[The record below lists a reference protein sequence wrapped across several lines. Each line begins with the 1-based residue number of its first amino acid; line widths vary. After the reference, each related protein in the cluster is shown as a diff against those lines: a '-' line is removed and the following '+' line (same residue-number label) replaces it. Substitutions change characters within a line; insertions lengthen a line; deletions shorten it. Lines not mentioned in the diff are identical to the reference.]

1 MFLNLCDLFE
11 RKKKRK
17 TGIDG
22 FEYYNQMEFSDI
34 LYFDLIKRDPILKHP
49 DDHILKLD
57 IQKRVNRV

>member
-1 MFLNLCDLFE
+1 MFQP
-11 RKKKRK
+11 KKKRK

-49 DDHILKLD
+49 DDPPIKNGH
-57 IQKRVNRV
+57 